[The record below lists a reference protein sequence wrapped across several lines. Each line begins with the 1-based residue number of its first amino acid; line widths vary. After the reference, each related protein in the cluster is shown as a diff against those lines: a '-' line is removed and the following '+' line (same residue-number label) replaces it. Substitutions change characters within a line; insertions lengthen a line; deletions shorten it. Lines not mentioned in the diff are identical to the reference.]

1 MSTRF
6 CSIAQTLLDRDG
18 PRRAPPPPPLTPE
31 QRSPGARRLNG
42 RYRKSSKFKTRAAA
56 RKTRR
61 RNFFSSLRER
71 RRQRRQ
77 QKRAPDSTVR
87 ARRTA
92 RSTPPLRAPPPP
104 QHLNCLVESRYCP
117 PVHARAH
124 ASIGQ
129 VRLKLS
135 SFYLFI
141 IPSLNHAH
149 VYYSLS
155 SLCDL
160 AKVRAAWAGGRA
172 GIRMRDADGAGRE
185 FEGGLGGPA
194 CARMHHHGQ
203 RAFPVHVGAGFTGE
217 QLLRY
222 AFPGLSQSWMASR
235 AHNGRNGTRVA
246 ARFVGLST
254 DGYSGRAPSSCT
266 HSSDGAPRV

>member
-1 MSTRF
+1 MDRAGPHRHRRSPPSSAPLVRGDSTDDTASRP
-6 CSIAQTLLDRDG
+6 SSRRGRPSA
-18 PRRAPPPPPLTPE
+18 RRAGAIFF
-31 QRSPGARRLNG
+31 QACASGAVSAASRSALP
-42 RYRKSSKFKTRAAA
+42 
-56 RKTRR
+56 
-61 RNFFSSLRER
+61 
-71 RRQRRQ
+71 
-77 QKRAPDSTVR
+77 
-87 ARRTA
+87 TA
-92 RSTPPLRAPPPP
+92 RYVHGALHAPRPRSALRPP

-135 SFYLFI
+135 SFFLFI